1 VSSKSDFLIY
11 FFNQQSTKIHNKACR
26 YAGAV
31 QAHRCVYCVGLLLI
45 WLLTCVSHP
54 GPESSYL
61 IIGSY
66 IFIAGLSVFV
76 RGWGRRAG
84 VECPFSGWVT
94 YHCTALNLLRE
105 TEEIMGGHEKQ
116 NNSGISVYDTHW
128 SRTETL
134 LWLLELWHLA
144 TATFSSG
151 ISFPHLDRDRWLSSS
166 FKVHCKCHI
175 SFLYPGKNFKGT

>member
-116 NNSGISVYDTHW
+116 NNSMESLSMTPTGAEQKPCFGFWNSGT
-128 SRTETL
+128 
-134 LWLLELWHLA
+134 WLLLLSLQE
-144 TATFSSG
+144 
-151 ISFPHLDRDRWLSSS
+151 FPSL
-166 FKVHCKCHI
+166 
-175 SFLYPGKNFKGT
+175 T